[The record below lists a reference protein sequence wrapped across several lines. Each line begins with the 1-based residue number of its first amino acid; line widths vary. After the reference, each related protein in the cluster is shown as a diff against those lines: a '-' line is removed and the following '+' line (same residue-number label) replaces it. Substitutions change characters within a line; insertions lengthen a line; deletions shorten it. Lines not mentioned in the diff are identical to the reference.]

1 MVPTV
6 RRPRNAVTVALTAL
20 LLLGAGGL
28 AACTPPPDALVIG
41 PSDATT
47 VADATQLTGRRVN
60 LPRPDCTAR
69 LSDCFELNLIN
80 QLDGFDLDP
89 RVTVRFNEPIDV
101 ARVNPDTLYLHPVGD
116 DTEAGRVGLGRLV
129 LSGTVLAGQPERQL
143 LEGTTYEIV
152 VTDAINGQSGTSTFT
167 TMTTTRELREY
178 RRQLDSGAA
187 YTSAGIPEDQR
198 GLDFVI
204 DGERRVYSA
213 ANVARP
219 LRFNDL
225 EVGDDDPLVEET
237 VFDSRRFSPD
247 GGTVAFGSYLSPQWI
262 DANRAIARR
271 PSRHPVISPT
281 EHDRVGFI
289 LITPQATPTRPQP
302 ADGWPVA
309 IFGPGVTRSKY
320 DVFLAADENL
330 REGIATIAIDPVG
343 HSRGPATESGVQLA
357 VPLTTERFSGFGRA
371 VDVEGDGEY
380 DDRDGLGTRSQPA
393 RFASIGLRDGL
404 RQTALDNMAL
414 ARAIARGVDVDGDD
428 TIDLRG
434 TGIGYYAQSLGGIY
448 GTMLMGAD
456 PLITF
461 GALNVPGGPI
471 LEIARLSPGFRCTV
485 TTELGNRRPPLLNGG
500 PSGCA
505 DGRRGFTE
513 STPLFAEPPETSPA
527 PGAVA
532 IQQVGARTNWINRS
546 GSPEAFAPLIRLRPP
561 TGEAPKRVMYQF
573 AFGDET
579 VPNPTSATLMRA
591 GGFEDVTT
599 FYRNDLTPTATTN
612 PHGFLIDPRLTGRQ
626 MGQMQIARFLE
637 SEGATIIDPDD
648 GGPIFEVPITD
659 PDDLEELNF

>member
-1 MVPTV
+1 MVPTA
-6 RRPRNAVTVALTAL
+6 RRPRNAVTIALAAL

-28 AACTPPPDALVIG
+28 AACAPPPDALVIG
-41 PSDATT
+41 PSDAMT
-47 VADATQLTGRRVN
+47 VADDRQLTGRRLN

-80 QLDGFDLDP
+80 HLDGFDLDP

-101 ARVNPDTLYLHPVGD
+101 NRVNDSTVYLHPVGD
-116 DTEAGRVGLGRLV
+116 DTAAGRIGLRRLV
-129 LSGTVLAGQPERQL
+129 LSGTVLSGQPERQL
-143 LEGTTYEIV
+143 LEATRYEIV
-152 VTDAINGQSGTSTFT
+152 VTDAINGQSGSSTFT
-167 TMTTTRELREY
+167 TMTATRELREY

-187 YTSAGIPEDQR
+187 YDDAGIPADQR

-204 DGERRVYSA
+204 DGERRVYEA
-213 ANVARP
+213 ANVLRP

-225 EVGDDDPLVEET
+225 EVGDDDPLEEET
-237 VFDSRRFSPD
+237 VFDSSRLSLD
-247 GGTVAFGSYLSPQWI
+247 AGTVAFGSFLAPQWI
-262 DANRAIARR
+262 DDNRAIARK
-271 PSRHPVISPT
+271 PSRRPVISPASNA
-281 EHDRVGFI
+281 RVGFI
-289 LITPQATPTRPQP
+289 LITPEATPARPQP

-330 REGIATIAIDPVG
+330 RQGIATIAIDPVG
-343 HSRGPATESGVQLA
+343 HSRGPATESGVELL
-357 VPLTTERFSGFGRA
+357 VPPTTERFSGFGRA

-380 DDRDGLGTRSQPA
+380 GDRDGLGTKTQPS
-393 RFASIGLRDGL
+393 RYASINLRDGL

-414 ARAIARGVDVDGDD
+414 ARAVTRGVDIEGDG
-428 TIDLRG
+428 TVDLRD
-434 TGIGYYAQSLGGIY
+434 TDIGYYAQSLGGIY
-448 GTMLMGAD
+448 GTMLMGTD

-471 LEIARLSPGFRCTV
+471 LEIARLSPGFRCEV
-485 TTELGNRRPPLLNGG
+485 TTELGNRRPSLLNGG
-500 PSGCA
+500 NSGCA
-505 DGRRGFTE
+505 DERRGFTE

-532 IQQVGARTNWINRS
+532 IQEVGARTNWINRS

-561 TGEAPKRVMYQF
+561 TGEAPKRVMYQY

-579 VPNPTSATLMRA
+579 VPNPTSATIMRA
-591 GGFEDVTT
+591 GEFQDVTT

-626 MGQMQIARFLE
+626 SGQRQIAAFLE

-648 GGPIFEVPITD
+648 GGPVFEVPITD